1 MKHSLKRVLACLIA
15 VLMITS
21 IVPFSSLAANVDNAS
36 TALANASENFGDAGL
51 TVITDEESNLAPG
64 ITMNEVAVYD
74 KNGNRVEMFIATA
87 DTTVDTV
94 KIQANYK
101 DNDNSVYGMQ
111 RTTEQVAAAE
121 ANHEEPYNVVAA
133 INASY
138 YNTSTG
144 KPTGAFVMEGKDVTN
159 EAEGNNYAFF
169 AVLKDGTHMIGAK
182 GEYSSYKG
190 QIEEAI
196 GGYIH
201 IVKDGAVVSGLNK
214 NDKYPRQTLGIR
226 EDGKVI
232 IMTADG
238 NQAPKSDG
246 LTIQEQAEVM
256 LAMGCVEAIHLD
268 GGGSA
273 TFCAK
278 REGTDEFKVLN
289 SPSNGSERA
298 VSNTLMFVSTA
309 VADGTFDHANL
320 TADNTLVTPNSTVNI
335 SAIGVDAAG
344 GVAEIPENIVWQL
357 EDASFGT
364 VENGV
369 FTSTGKTGD
378 AIVQLVYEGNVVGEV
393 AVTVAHPQSISF
405 GKDQLVVPFGETV
418 KLKFAA
424 TVGVANVVFNDSDFT
439 ATLSDAKA
447 GVIDGLSLTAPDA
460 SSGITNT
467 TLTLKY
473 NADESIFTT
482 INVVYGKGSE
492 VIFDFEDGT
501 PSADTNNWVLRTH
514 ESKPDWNEQ
523 GDISIVNSETGRVRS
538 GEQALAFHTDFSQ
551 TTCSGDNTTGYHALS
566 IGWNGEAIPVKGA
579 QSIGFWLYIPEDA
592 MSTEITLNAFYTDA
606 NGVIQRRTKDAF
618 DDNGELIYTP
628 YWSTKMEGSGWHY
641 VKADFSKFTD
651 DLFIHDEP
659 GYTGGAYKRNFFIK
673 LYAVTGP
680 DTLNFSGHHGD
691 FTYYID
697 DVTVDYSDAVE
708 DRELPVFSNPTV
720 SGGTVSRNLEYGNVA
735 EFVEDNAIFNATVAD
750 NTSNDNYTGIDAST
764 AKVYVDGVDVGAKY
778 SNGMISSENVE
789 LANGFHKVRFEIAD
803 NNGNV
808 GYINREFNVTHV
820 TDIKTVELVPHD
832 ATLDRLLAGSVYWV
846 DLTSDDIDTLNKVE
860 TTLNLNSVNAFEL
873 ENMDVNAGFD
883 VTYTSTAAQDVE
895 DIVELTFTRNGEDL
909 DKDSNVIA
917 SIPVR
922 VWEPLLHTYSGH
934 TAKTP
939 QYMWTKGYIQFKQVN
954 LTVDKGIATFTDD
967 KTTFSGDINVDH
979 EGYTHHY
986 NIDQEYWEAKGTY
999 HVHTAEA
1006 IADKAATCTEPG
1018 YTGRTFCEVCN
1029 SVVEWGETS
1038 KATGHTFA
1046 IGTDGILDCD
1056 GCGKKYTGEFEGKD
1070 YVDGVVSNGWKGESY
1085 YVDGAKLTGVNKVMA
1100 PDNSGEYYYD
1110 FGENGIC
1117 KNQTKYTGLFK
1128 DEEAGVNRYAQLGE
1142 LSASWKM
1149 VGDNWYYFNHSTYA
1163 AVTGEY
1169 NYYGIIY
1176 NFDEEGRLISGTW
1189 VTDDNGTRYY
1199 RYKNT
1204 YYYFTFAEIDGKT
1217 YYFDKNGYMVTGYA
1231 NVLNSPIGGTF
1242 KWHLFAEDGELIQVC
1257 DGIMDVNGTYKY
1269 FEEGFL
1275 KAKGLIEWN
1284 GDVYYTRTDGYVATG
1299 KYYVGKWSTDEL
1311 AAQYPAGYYYFDET
1325 GKMINRGIVDLG
1337 TANYYIEN
1345 NVPTAAG
1352 LVEVDGEYYFAR
1364 TTGVLAQGKY
1374 YVTKYS
1380 DEALKELFPANN
1392 HYYFDET
1399 GKMIRN
1405 AVYTL
1410 DDGSMIYLGANG
1422 QPTAAGLI
1430 EVDGKIYYART
1441 EGYIVTGDYNV
1452 GKWSTVEL
1460 EAQFPANKYMF
1471 RADGT
1476 MIYNCVYNIDG
1487 TDYYVNPQGQIVSAG
1502 LVEIDGEYYYARTNG
1517 VIAKDRYYVGKWSND
1532 ELKSRFAAKFY
1543 YFDETGKMIRNNFI
1557 IDDDGAKRY
1566 VDFNGGIY
1574 GAGLVEVDGEY
1585 YYARTNGYVA
1595 TGKYYVGKW
1604 SNDELKAKFYPQ
1616 YYEFDET
1623 GKMIRNAFITDSN
1636 GDKRFINNV
1645 GAITGMGLVE
1655 VDGNVYYIRTNGYVA
1670 TGSYYVGKWSNADL
1684 EAQYPAGKY
1693 NFDADGKMIIG

>member
-1 MKHSLKRVLACLIA
+1 MRHTFKRGLACLIA
-15 VLMITS
+15 VLMLVGI
-21 IVPFSSLAANVDNAS
+21 IPFASSAADIDSAT

-320 TADNTLVTPNSTVNI
+320 TADKTNVTPNSTVNV

-344 GVAEIPENIVWQL
+344 GVAELPENVVWQL
-357 EDASFGT
+357 KDASFGT

-369 FTSTGKTGD
+369 FTSTGKTGV
-378 AIVQLVYEGNVVGEV
+378 AVVQLTFDGTVVGEIEINV
-393 AVTVAHPQSISF
+393 VNPEAITF
-405 GKDQLVVPFGETV
+405 GKEQMVVPYGESV
-418 KLKFAA
+418 KLKLTA
-424 TVGVANVVFNDSDFT
+424 TVGATDIVYNESDFT
-439 ATLSDAKA
+439 VTLADANA
-447 GVIDGLSLTAPDA
+447 GTVDGFTLTAPEA
-460 SSGITNT
+460 STGITGT
-467 TLTLKY
+467 DLTVALK
-473 NADESIFTT
+473 ADESVTTT
-482 INVVYGKGSE
+482 IKVVYGKGSE

-501 PSADTNNWVLRTH
+501 PSADTDNWILRTH

-538 GEQALAFHTDFSQ
+538 GEQALAFRTDFSQ

-628 YWSTKMEGSGWHY
+628 YWSEKMEGSGWHY

-680 DTLNFSGHHGD
+680 DTLNFSSHHGN
-691 FTYYID
+691 FVYYID

-750 NTSNDNYTGIDAST
+750 NTSKDNYTGIDAST

-846 DLTSDDIDTLNKVE
+846 DLTSDDIDTLTKVE
-860 TTLNLNSVNAFEL
+860 TTLNLNSINAFEL
-873 ENMDVNAGFD
+873 ENIDVNAGFD

-895 DIVELTFTRNGEDL
+895 DIVELTFTRNGEEL

-922 VWEPLLHTYSGH
+922 VWEPLLHTYPGH
-934 TAKTP
+934 AGKTP
-939 QYMWTKGYIQFKQVN
+939 QYMWAEGNIQFKQVN
-954 LTVDKGIATFTDD
+954 LTVDKGVATFTDD

-979 EGYTHHY
+979 ESYTHHY
-986 NIDQEYWEAKGTY
+986 NMDTEYYNSKTSY
-999 HVHTAEA
+999 HVHTAQA
-1006 IADKAATCTEPG
+1006 IDDKAATCTEDG
-1018 YTGRTFCEVCN
+1018 YTGRTYCEVCD
-1029 SVVEWGETS
+1029 SVVDWGETS

-1085 YVDGAKLTGVNKVMA
+1085 YVDGAKLTGVNKIMA
-1100 PDNSGEYYYD
+1100 PDNSGEFYYD

-1142 LSASWKM
+1142 LATSWKM
-1149 VGDNWYYFNHSTYA
+1149 VGNDWYYFNHSTYA

-1176 NFDEEGRLISGTW
+1176 NFDDEGRLLHGTW
-1189 VTDDNGTRYY
+1189 VKDDNGTRYY

-1231 NVLNSPIGGTF
+1231 NVLNSPIGGTY
-1242 KWHLFAEDGELIQVC
+1242 KWHLFADDGELVQLC
-1257 DGIMDVNGTYKY
+1257 DGVMNVDGTYKY
-1269 FEEGFL
+1269 FEDGFL
-1275 KAKGLIEWN
+1275 VAKGLVEVD
-1284 GDVYYTRTDGYVATG
+1284 GDIYYIRTGGIAATG
-1299 KYYVGKWSTDEL
+1299 KYYVGKWSSDEL
-1311 AAQYPAGYYYFDET
+1311 AAKYPAGYYYFDQT
-1325 GKMINRGIVDLG
+1325 GKMINRGIINLG
-1337 TANYYIEN
+1337 ADNYYIEN

-1364 TTGVLAQGKY
+1364 TTGVLAKGKY

-1380 DEALKELFPANN
+1380 DPALAELFPTAKF
-1392 HYYFDET
+1392 YYFDET
-1399 GKMIRN
+1399 GKLVRN
-1405 AVYTL
+1405 AIYTTE
-1410 DDGSMIYLGANG
+1410 DGTIIYLGADG
-1422 QPTAAGLI
+1422 QPMAAGLI
-1430 EVDGKIYYART
+1430 EVDGKIYYAKT
-1441 EGYIVTGDYNV
+1441 NGIVVTGNYYV
-1452 GKWSTVEL
+1452 GKWSTDEL
-1460 EAQFPANKYMF
+1460 KNQFPANNFMF
-1471 RADGT
+1471 RADGS
-1476 MIYNCVYNIDG
+1476 MIYNCTHNIDG

-1517 VIAKDRYYVGKWSND
+1517 VIAKGKYYVGKWSTD
-1532 ELKSRFAAKFY
+1532 ELKNIFAANYY

-1557 IDDDGAKRY
+1557 TDENGAKRY
-1566 VDFNGGIY
+1566 VNFIGGIH
-1574 GAGLVEVDGEY
+1574 GAGLVQVDGEY

-1604 SNDELKAKFYPQ
+1604 SNAELSSKFYAQ
-1616 YYEFDET
+1616 YYYFDET
-1623 GKMIRNAFITDSN
+1623 GKMLRNTFITDSN
-1636 GDKRFINNV
+1636 GDKRYLNSV
-1645 GAITGMGLVE
+1645 GSIVGVGLIE
-1655 VDGNVYYIRTNGYVA
+1655 LDGNVYYIRTNGYIA
-1670 TGSYYVGKWSNADL
+1670 TGNYYVGKWSNSDL
-1684 EAQYPAGKY
+1684 EAKYPAGKY